1 MALFLDVGPGD
12 VIRIGEDTYVS
23 VEKKSGK
30 SARLRVVGTKE
41 VELMRARRAQAQAAQ
56 NTPAVNTG
64 D

>member
-1 MALFLDVGPGD
+1 MALFLDAGPGD

-30 SARLRVVGTKE
+30 SARLRIVGTKD
-41 VELMRARRAQAQAAQ
+41 VELMRARRAQQPAPR
-56 NTPAVNTG
+56 NPPAVDTG